1 MFKDFKEFAMRGS
14 VVDMAVGIVIGAAFG
29 TIVKSFV
36 DDVLMPPIGLLLGNV
51 DFSNLFITLKEGA
64 KAAGPYASLVAAKA
78 AGAVTLNLGL
88 FINTVISFVIIAFA
102 VFLVIK
108 GVNRMK
114 KEKVAPPAEPTTKEC
129 PFCLST
135 ISLKATRC
143 PHCTSELGA
152 APA

>member
-1 MFKDFKEFAMRGS
+1 MFKDFKEFVVRGN
-14 VVDMAVGIVIGAAFG
+14 VVDMAIGIVIGAAFG
-29 TIVKSFV
+29 AIVKSFV

-64 KAAGPYASLVAAKA
+64 KAAGPYASLAAAKT
-78 AGAVTLNLGL
+78 AGAVTLNLGI
-88 FINTVISFVIIAFA
+88 FVNTIISFIIIAFA

-108 GVNRMK
+108 GINRMK
-114 KEKVAPPAEPTTKEC
+114 REKEAPPAEPATREC
-129 PFCLST
+129 PFCRSI
-135 ISLKATRC
+135 ISLKASRC